1 MPKTDT
7 NIEEL
12 VEERLVK
19 LLSVVDPKKIISVDK
34 AGIVYI
40 GGVQQDKV
48 MLQNLKQEAE
58 MLLASDLWKILF
70 STPNA
75 LAQKAMFKDEGILEN
90 QLIKGR
96 AMLYLLDTQKNIL
109 ETLSKIK

>member
-1 MPKTDT
+1 MTKD
-7 NIEEL
+7 IEEL
-12 VEERLVK
+12 AQQKLES
-19 LLSVVDPKKIISVDK
+19 LLSVIDTKKIISVDK

-48 MLQNLKQEAE
+48 VLQNLKQEAE
-58 MLLASDLWKILF
+58 MLLASDLWKILYH
-70 STPNA
+70 TPNA

-96 AMLYLLDTQKNIL
+96 AMLYLLDTQLKVL
-109 ETLSKIK
+109 TTLTQVK